1 MPEVFNKLA
10 VAVTFSPTSSALLR
24 ETARLKKLFDSEL
37 VLIHSGRK
45 NEDTEKRLNVLI
57 EDAGLDINTI
67 NIEWVKGEP
76 GDSILGSA
84 KNNGIDLII
93 AGALER
99 ENIIKYYVGSVARK
113 IMRESDCSVLIF
125 KSPSEKPAGFKKFY
139 IDTDFSPQCEMTIKK
154 SFEFAKKEMA
164 EEFVLIRDYKL
175 YGLNGSMVEFGEIN
189 TFEIMREKIKNEEE
203 EKMKIFAR
211 ELNLRGINLKTVY
224 LYGREGL
231 TARDYA
237 LKNKADIF
245 VVTAPS
251 TKLRLLDRIFPHEQE
266 YFFERLPSNLLII
279 KNI

>member
-10 VAVTFSPTSSALLR
+10 VAVTFSPTSTALLK

-37 VLIHSGRK
+37 LLIHSGHK
-45 NEDTEKRLNVLI
+45 HEETEKRLNILI
-57 EDAGLDINTI
+57 ENAGLDMNTI
-67 NIEWVKGEP
+67 NIEWAKGEP
-76 GDSILGSA
+76 GDSILRSA

-125 KSPSEKPAGFKKFY
+125 KSPSENPAGFKKFY
-139 IDTDFSPQCEMTIKK
+139 IDTDFSTQCEMTIKK

-164 EEFVLIRDYKL
+164 EEFVLVRDYKL
-175 YGLNGSMVEFGEIN
+175 YGVNGSIVEFGEISS
-189 TFEIMREKIKNEEE
+189 FEAMREKIKNEEE

-211 ELNLRGINLKTVY
+211 ELNLKGINIKTVY

-237 LKNKADIF
+237 LKNKADIY
-245 VVTAPS
+245 VVTAPP
-251 TKLRLLDRIFPHEQE
+251 TKLRLLDRLFPHEQE